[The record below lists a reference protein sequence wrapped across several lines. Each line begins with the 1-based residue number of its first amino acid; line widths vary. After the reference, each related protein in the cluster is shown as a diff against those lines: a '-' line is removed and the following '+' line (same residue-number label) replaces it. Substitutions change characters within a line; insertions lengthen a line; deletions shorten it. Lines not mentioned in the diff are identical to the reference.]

1 MWLQGQGIEAAAGAE
16 AWCAGQ
22 AIIAVEPGHH
32 ALAEAESAQG
42 AGVAKL
48 LKQEEKG
55 LNLIN
60 LSLKDGS
67 ADLLWEEEGNEARRQ
82 WPWTA
87 GSLVQNWSRNPK
99 TKTAKHQ

>member
-22 AIIAVEPGHH
+22 AISAVEPGHR

-48 LKQEEKG
+48 LKQEDKG

-60 LSLKDGS
+60 LSLEDGS
-67 ADLLWEEEGNEARRQ
+67 ADLLWEEEGNEARMQ
-82 WPWTA
+82 WSWTA

-99 TKTAKHQ
+99 TKTAEHQ